1 MSHNQRLHGRNVD
14 VLLGL
19 PVEVAVEL
27 GATEMELGELLRLG
41 PGSVIELSN
50 KVGEPLHVKV
60 NGKNIGEGEA
70 VVLKRRFSVR
80 MLSILNRADRLQQLT
95 E

>member
-1 MSHNQRLHGRNVD
+1 VSTSERPHARNID

-41 PGSVIELSN
+41 PGSVIELGN
-50 KVGEPLHVKV
+50 KVSEPLRVKV
-60 NGKNIGEGEA
+60 NGKHIGEGEA
-70 VVLKRRFSVR
+70 VVLKRRFGIR
-80 MLSILNRADRLQQLT
+80 MLSILNCANRLQKLT